1 MAKVEA
7 LPYDDRTVYSVA
19 AFNRGVGQW
28 LSRLPTVWVEG
39 EVTEFRRHERW
50 ATVFFTLKDP
60 ADGSCVGV
68 AMARGRFDALRLD
81 LSDGER
87 VHVFG
92 RPELYEQRGEFKL
105 RALTIERFGV
115 GAHLAS
121 LERLKVALAA
131 EGLFS
136 DSRKRPLPLLPR
148 RIGIV
153 TGNDAAA
160 KRDVVTTIR
169 TRFPPAAVLVA
180 ETYVQGPRA
189 AAEIVAAIG
198 ALCEQEDVDVVI
210 LTRGGGSFEDLLPFS
225 DERVVRAV
233 AECPVPVV
241 SAVGHEQDTPLC
253 DLAADVRASTPTAA
267 GKLVVPELAE
277 LFGRLDRARGALAR
291 SVRRSLDAGPA
302 ATYALRRAAPRAA
315 SHGPRAGGSTAR
327 AHARTAAAGAG
338 ARGRAQAGG
347 AREERR
353 EARGVVT
360 CANTRARV
368 RDRPDGL
375 RRRRSLVLR
384 RLRGHA
390 CGRHARRRRLRRAR
404 RGRQTVTEPAE
415 QTFEQAQAE
424 LEQIVERLERGQA
437 PLDEALKLW
446 ERGEELYAFCKA
458 KLDAAEG
465 RVEELAR
472 RAEQSR
478 PPETTANGG

>member
-1 MAKVEA
+1 VAKVEA

-39 EVTEFRRHERW
+39 EVTELRRHERW

-121 LERLKVALAA
+121 LERLKATLAA

-136 DSRKRPLPLLPR
+136 DDRKRPLPLLPR

-198 ALCEQEDVDVVI
+198 ALCEHEDVDVVI
-210 LTRGGGSFEDLLPFS
+210 LTRGGGSFEGLLPFS

-267 GKLVVPELAE
+267 GKLVVPELTE

-291 SVRRSLDAGPA
+291 NVRRSLD
-302 ATYALRRAAPRAA
+302 
-315 SHGPRAGGSTAR
+315 
-327 AHARTAAAGAG
+327 
-338 ARGRAQAGG
+338 
-347 AREERR
+347 
-353 EARGVVT
+353 
-360 CANTRARV
+360 
-368 RDRPDGL
+368 RDRQ
-375 RRRRSLVLR
+375 RVARS
-384 RLRGHA
+384 
-390 CGRHARRRRLRRAR
+390 
-404 RGRQTVTEPAE
+404 
-415 QTFEQAQAE
+415 
-424 LEQIVERLERGQA
+424 VERLRARPRVALEREGQRLEHTRERLRQAPALAVERKRAALEKSAAKLVALSPVQTLERG
-437 PLDEALKLW
+437 
-446 ERGEELYAFCKA
+446 YAIVRTDSGDVVA
-458 KLDAAEG
+458 SSSEVSAGTHVDVTVAEG
-465 RVEELAR
+465 GFGARVE
-472 RAEQSR
+472 QV
-478 PPETTANGG
+478 TQ

>member
-39 EVTEFRRHERW
+39 EITELRRHERW
-50 ATVFFTLKDP
+50 ATVFFTLKDH

-87 VHVFG
+87 VHVFV

-121 LERLKVALAA
+121 LERLKVTLAA

-136 DSRKRPLPLLPR
+136 DARKRPLPLLPR

-160 KRDVVTTIR
+160 KRDVVATIR
-169 TRFPPAAVLVA
+169 TRFPRASVLVA

-198 ALCEQEDVDVVI
+198 ALCEHEDVDVVV

-233 AECPVPVV
+233 ADCPVPVV

-267 GKLVVPELAE
+267 GKLVVPDLGD
-277 LFGRLDRARGALAR
+277 LLRRLDR
-291 SVRRSLDAGPA
+291 S
-302 ATYALRRAAPRAA
+302 
-315 SHGPRAGGSTAR
+315 
-327 AHARTAAAGAG
+327 
-338 ARGRAQAGG
+338 RAQL
-347 AREERR
+347 
-353 EARGVVT
+353 ARGV
-360 CANTRARV
+360 
-368 RDRPDGL
+368 
-375 RRRRSLVLR
+375 R
-384 RLRGHA
+384 RLLDRDVQ
-390 CGRHARRRRLRRAR
+390 RLDRLHERLQRAP
-404 RGRQTVTEPAE
+404 T
-415 QTFEQAQAE
+415 
-424 LEQIVERLERGQA
+424 LLVER
-437 PLDEALKLW
+437 K
-446 ERGEELYAFCKA
+446 
-458 KLDAAEG
+458 
-465 RVEELAR
+465 
-472 RAEQSR
+472 RA
-478 PPETTANGG
+478 

>member
-28 LSRLPTVWVEG
+28 LSRLPTLWVEG
-39 EVTEFRRHERW
+39 EVTELRRHERW

-60 ADGSCVGV
+60 TDGSSVGV
-68 AMARGRFDALRLD
+68 TMGRGRFDALRLD

-92 RPELYEQRGEFKL
+92 RPELYEQRAEFKL
-105 RALTIERFGV
+105 RALTIERFGA

-121 LERLKVALAA
+121 LERLKAILAA

-136 DSRKRPLPLLPR
+136 DDRKRPLPFLPR
-148 RIGIV
+148 RIGVV

-169 TRFPPAAVLVA
+169 SRFPPASVLIA

-198 ALCEQEDVDVVI
+198 ALCEHPDVDVVV

-267 GKLVVPELAE
+267 GKLVVPELTE
-277 LFGRLDRARGALAR
+277 LYGMLDRAHAALAR
-291 SVRRSLDAGPA
+291 SVRRSLEQDRQRLARSA
-302 ATYALRRAAPRAA
+302 DRLHAWPRA
-315 SHGPRAGGSTAR
+315 TVD
-327 AHARTAAAGAG
+327 
-338 ARGRAQAGG
+338 
-347 AREERR
+347 REQ
-353 EARGVVT
+353 
-360 CANTRARV
+360 
-368 RDRPDGL
+368 
-375 RRRRSLVLR
+375 
-384 RLRGHA
+384 H
-390 CGRHARRRRLRRAR
+390 
-404 RGRQTVTEPAE
+404 
-415 QTFEQAQAE
+415 
-424 LEQIVERLERGQA
+424 RLERTRDRLRLA
-437 PLDEALKLW
+437 PVLAVERKRAALEKTAAKLVALSPLQTLRRGYAIVRT
-446 ERGEELYAFCKA
+446 ESGGVAVSGEDVSRGERVDV
-458 KLDAAEG
+458 KLAQGGFGA
-465 RVEELAR
+465 RVEDVT
-472 RAEQSR
+472 
-478 PPETTANGG
+478 P

>member
-19 AFNRGVGQW
+19 AFNRGIGQW
-28 LSRLPTVWVEG
+28 LSRLPSVWVEG
-39 EVTEFRRHERW
+39 EVTELRRHERW

-60 ADGSCVGV
+60 ADSSCVGV
-68 AMARGRFDALRLD
+68 AIARGRFDALRLD

-121 LERLKVALAA
+121 LERLKATLAA
-131 EGLFS
+131 EGLFA
-136 DSRKRPLPLLPR
+136 DARKRTLPFLPR

-160 KRDVVTTIR
+160 KRDIVTTIR
-169 TRFPPAAVLVA
+169 SRFPPASVLIA

-198 ALCEQEDVDVVI
+198 ALCEHPDVDVIV

-277 LFGRLDRARGALAR
+277 LFGRLDRARGALGR
-291 SVRRSLDAGPA
+291 NVRRSLDQDRQRL
-302 ATYALRRAAPRAA
+302 TRLRRAAPCPAA
-315 SHGPRAGGSTAR
+315 HRPRAGGPTAR
-327 AHARTAAAGAG
+327 AHARTAAAGTRP
-338 ARGRAQAGG
+338 RGRAEAGG

-353 EARGVVT
+353 EARCVVT

-375 RRRRSLVLR
+375 RRRRGLEPPASP
-384 RLRGHA
+384 
-390 CGRHARRRRLRRAR
+390 RAR
-404 RGRQTVTEPAE
+404 TSTSRSPTA
-415 QTFEQAQAE
+415 
-424 LEQIVERLERGQA
+424 
-437 PLDEALKLW
+437 DS
-446 ERGEELYAFCKA
+446 
-458 KLDAAEG
+458 
-465 RVEELAR
+465 AR
-472 RAEQSR
+472 ASR
-478 PPETTANGG
+478 R